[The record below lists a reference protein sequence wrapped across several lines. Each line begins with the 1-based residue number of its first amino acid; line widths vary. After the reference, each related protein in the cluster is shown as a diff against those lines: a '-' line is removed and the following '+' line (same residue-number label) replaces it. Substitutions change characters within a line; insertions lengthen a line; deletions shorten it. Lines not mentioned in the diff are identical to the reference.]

1 MALLPDAVHRAGG
14 GRVGEHGDGAELRVR
29 SGPVLQ
35 QVGLLRHRQRLLRHG
50 TGCQSGPCDVPAT
63 NSVSVASIVTPEFFA
78 ALVAQAAD
86 GCAAKGFY
94 TRDAFLSAA
103 GGYPSFG
110 RTGSDDDSKRKIA
123 AFFAHANHE
132 TITTSRRSTER
143 ARTATRRARSG
154 RARRGKGTTGAG
166 LQISWNF
173 NYGPAGQS
181 IGFDGLGDPDAVAR
195 SAVLTFQTALCVH
208 DAIVSGQG
216 FGTTINAINGALEC
230 DGKNPDAVNSHV
242 AYYRQFY
249 QQLGVDRERAWPMA
263 GQRAAVSPVGS
274 GSALDHE

>member
-1 MALLPDAVHRAGG
+1 MAASASWLSSLMLSIVLV
-14 GRVGEHGDGAELRVR
+14 VGVSASTAAAQNCGCAADRCCSKWGYC
-29 SGPVLQ
+29 GT
-35 QVGLLRHRQRLLRHG
+35 GKDYCG

-110 RTGSDDDSKRKIA
+110 RTGSDDDSKREIA

-132 TITTSRRSTER
+132 TIKFCYIEEIDGASKNYCDETSTQWPC
-143 ARTATRRARSG
+143 AA
-154 RARRGKGTTGAG
+154 GKGYYGRG
-166 LQISWNF
+166 PLQISWNF

-195 SAVLTFQTALCVH
+195 SPVLAFQTALWYWANNVH

-216 FGTTINAINGALEC
+216 FGATIRAINGALEC
-230 DGKNPDAVNSHV
+230 DGKNPAAVNSRV
-242 AYYRQFY
+242 AYYQQLC
-249 QQLGVDRERAWPMA
+249 QQLGVDP
-263 GQRAAVSPVGS
+263 GS
-274 GSALDHE
+274 NLTC